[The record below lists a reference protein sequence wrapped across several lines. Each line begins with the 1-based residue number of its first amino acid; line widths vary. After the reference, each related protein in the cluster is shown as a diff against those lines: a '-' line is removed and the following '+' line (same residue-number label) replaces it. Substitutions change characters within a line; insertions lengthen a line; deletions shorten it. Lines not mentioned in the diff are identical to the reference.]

1 MERNDEEYQKE
12 LKRRLK
18 VLGDYLEE
26 GKVKFAPHLFED
38 TKKSLMAVRYG
49 TDGQVDLSTVDAR
62 VRSLTMAVTAMQDR
76 EDMKSAISLK
86 DIQTTYFEWLEN
98 NFGEHYKVMVRRN
111 LTPHDAGRAIS
122 SSTESMD
129 YTVSVIPKF
138 MEVLTEFWNNLIDP
152 AYAHLEDLQ
161 VLKAVFGG
169 DFFPSAYENIASKCG
184 IYTDTIVLPD
194 PFLKSGALW
203 ERWSKENQTYYFIK
217 HALNLLKYKELALAE
232 TNIPIV
238 VILPER
244 MTIDEHEQ
252 KTIGSFSE
260 SDALIHASHVFGRNF
275 SDMKELFEFVEP
287 FETPEKIANI
297 ITNPKR
303 VLFDTDWS
311 GTLQNQIQKAI
322 KEHQKEIFS
331 MEHAGRMVA
340 LQGYGRMSQA
350 NDLLM
355 KSLRLRGTPLIDAP
369 TSWKYFQWKLQYDA
383 ERTKSGYTKD
393 LHILRGLQDAASGQ
407 MQWLG
412 NIPND
417 ALIEIR
423 KIGAIDEIRGI
434 IGAGIDKI
442 SNFSPDDFQE
452 SSEIVVQNIQ
462 KAFEDHKEQIKE
474 LRKKKWKFAGKD
486 IASWLVIGSLEVAA
500 AATGIPI
507 FGLSALA
514 ANQVVD
520 IPKLKDIP
528 KDAKKLREKSQ
539 VLKRSPVGIL
549 FKYGGKA

>member
-1 MERNDEEYQKE
+1 MEAADEEYQNE
-12 LKRRLK
+12 LRRRLK
-18 VLGDYLEE
+18 ILRDKLEE
-26 GKVKFAPHLFED
+26 GKVRFAPDLYEE
-38 TKKSLMAVRYG
+38 TKKSLMAVRYS
-49 TDGQVDLSTVDAR
+49 TDGQIDLSTVDAR
-62 VRSLTMAVTAMQDR
+62 VRSLAMAVTAMQDR
-76 EDMKSAISLK
+76 EDMKDAISLK
-86 DIQTTYFEWLEN
+86 EIQSTYFEWLES
-98 NFGEHYKVMVRRN
+98 NFGEHYKVMVRRD
-111 LTPHDAGRAIS
+111 LTPHDAGRAVS
-122 SSTESMD
+122 SSAESID

-138 MEVLTEFWNNLIDP
+138 MEVLTEFWKNLIDP
-152 AYAHLEDLQ
+152 AYAHLEDMQ
-161 VLKAVFGG
+161 ILKAVFGG
-169 DFFPSAYENIASKCG
+169 DLFPSAYENIASKCG

-194 PFLKSGALW
+194 PFLKSGSLW

-217 HALNLLKYKELALAE
+217 HALNLLKYKDLALAD
-232 TNIPIV
+232 TSLPIV

-244 MTIDEHEQ
+244 MTIDESEQ

-260 SDALIHASHVFGRNF
+260 ADALIHASHVFGRDF
-275 SDMKELFEFVEP
+275 SEIKELLEFVEP
-287 FETPEKIANI
+287 YETPEKIVGVIAD
-297 ITNPKR
+297 TKR

-311 GTLQNQIQKAI
+311 GPLHDQIRKAI
-322 KEHQKEIFS
+322 KEHQSEIFG

-340 LQGYGRMSQA
+340 FQAYGRMSQA

-369 TSWKYFQWKLQYDA
+369 TSWEYFQWKLTYDA
-383 ERTKSGYTKD
+383 ERIKSDYTKD
-393 LHILRGLQDAASGQ
+393 LHILRGLQNAASGK

-423 KIGAIDEIRGI
+423 KIEAIEEIRGI
-434 IGAGIDKI
+434 IGDGIEKI

-452 SSEIVVQNIQ
+452 SSDIIVQNIQ
-462 KAFEDHKEQIKE
+462 NAFEEHKKQIKK
-474 LRKKKWKFAGKD
+474 LRNKKWKFAGKD

-500 AATGIPI
+500 AATGVPI

-528 KDAKKLREKSQ
+528 KDAKKLREESQ
-539 VLKRSPVGIL
+539 TLKRSPVGIL